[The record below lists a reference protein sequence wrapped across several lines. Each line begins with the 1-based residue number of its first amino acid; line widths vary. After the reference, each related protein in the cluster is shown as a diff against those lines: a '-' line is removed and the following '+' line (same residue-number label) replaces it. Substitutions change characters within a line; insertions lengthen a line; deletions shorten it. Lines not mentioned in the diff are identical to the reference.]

1 VSYWCY
7 RLTRLAARASFAPF
21 ASLRIWRP
29 PGAIEP
35 SGAAVLVS
43 NHISHFD
50 PILLSVAYSRSIDW
64 MTTLE
69 FYDNPLL
76 AAWLRGLNTFPVDRS
91 RPDRR
96 ALRLGVERL
105 RGGKLVGMFPE
116 GGIRAGSKSILGGSS
131 PKSGAVV
138 LARLAEAPIIPC
150 VIFGS
155 DRLYAKKSWSL
166 IPPRIPVWIAI
177 GSTFSVGNETEG
189 DDNLLLATALRDLAA
204 KTIAHFD
211 LGQDDLPATP
221 QHRKGRDAL
230 A

>member
-1 VSYWCY
+1 MSNWCY
-7 RLTRLAARASFAPF
+7 RLNRAAAGISFSPFVRLRVWRA
-21 ASLRIWRP
+21 

-35 SGAAVLVS
+35 AGAAVLVS

-50 PILLSVAYSRSIDW
+50 PILLSVAFVRSIDW

-69 FYDNPLL
+69 FYDHWFL
-76 AAWLRGLNTFPVDRS
+76 AAWLRALNTFPVDRA

-105 RGGKLVGMFPE
+105 QAGKFVGVFPE
-116 GGIRAGSKSILGGSS
+116 GGIRAGPSSILGGSL
-131 PKSGAVV
+131 PKSGATL
-138 LARLAEAPIIPC
+138 LARLAPAPIIPC
-150 VIFGS
+150 VIFGT
-155 DRLYAKKSWSL
+155 DRLYAWSSWSPV
-166 IPPRIPVWIAI
+166 PPRIPVWIAI
-177 GSTFSVGNETEG
+177 GSMFSVENEREG
-189 DDNLLLATALRDLAA
+189 AANVILATALRDLGA

-211 LGQDDLPATP
+211 LGLNDLPATP